1 MDRRIGAE
9 SEAASS
15 TRGAVMARREWAQQ
29 AVSKHE
35 MPDNLGLHHITSA
48 SAAKLLQ
55 AEHARAVRIVK
66 RARKQYCPEHPTT
79 EYQQG
84 YMAACIDILAMLTK
98 GRA

>member
-1 MDRRIGAE
+1 
-9 SEAASS
+9 
-15 TRGAVMARREWAQQ
+15 MARREWAQQ

-55 AEHARAVRIVK
+55 AEHARAVSIVK
-66 RARKQYCPEHPTT
+66 RAKALQLRELRDTDT
-79 EYQQG
+79 NEFLEG
-84 YMAACIDILAMLTK
+84 YEAACVDILAALTK

>member
-1 MDRRIGAE
+1 
-9 SEAASS
+9 
-15 TRGAVMARREWAQQ
+15 MARREWAQQ

-55 AEHARAVRIVK
+55 AEHARAVRVVK
-66 RARKQYCPEHPTT
+66 RAKRLELHGLRDTDT
-79 EYQQG
+79 NEFLEG
-84 YMAACIDILAMLTK
+84 YEAACNDILAAIQK